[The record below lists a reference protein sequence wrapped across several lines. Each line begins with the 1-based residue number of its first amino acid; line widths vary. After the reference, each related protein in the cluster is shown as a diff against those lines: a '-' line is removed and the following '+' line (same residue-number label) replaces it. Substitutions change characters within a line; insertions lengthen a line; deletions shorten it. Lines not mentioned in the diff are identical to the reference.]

1 MTLAFSSA
9 AAPRSARRW
18 AVPAALAVALG
29 LGGPAAWYAAG
40 SASGPEPKVS
50 VRLDAGPIEKREL
63 AFFPRERAADDS
75 LRSFKPGKAWAVEPP
90 PAPLDMAP
98 TPVAQDKPE
107 APARAKLAAA
117 PRPPVRPAS
126 FAKVTPEHAAPRFA
140 DRPADR
146 RVASGGGLHLP
157 GFVPT
162 GADVMK
168 RIGGLGASMR
178 DSIGSVGSSLGK
190 LMRISSR

>member
-1 MTLAFSSA
+1 MSA
-9 AAPRSARRW
+9 
-18 AVPAALAVALG
+18 
-29 LGGPAAWYAAG
+29 
-40 SASGPEPKVS
+40 
-50 VRLDAGPIEKREL
+50 RLDAGPVEKREL

-75 LRSFKPGKAWAVEPP
+75 LRSFKPGKAWAIEP

-107 APARAKLAAA
+107 ALARAKLAAA
-117 PRPPVRPAS
+117 PLPPVRPAS
-126 FAKVTPEHAAPRFA
+126 FAKAAPEKTAPAPRFA

-146 RVASGGGLHLP
+146 RVASSGGLHLP

>member
-1 MTLAFSSA
+1 MCGIAGFVTDSFDKAGAGTDWLERLCGA
-9 AAPRSARRW
+9 AEQ
-18 AVPAALAVALG
+18 LG
-29 LGGPAAWYAAG
+29 ADIVGGPQV
-40 SASGPEPKVS
+40 PVFEN
-50 VRLDAGPIEKREL
+50 
-63 AFFPRERAADDS
+63 AADDS
-75 LRSFKPGKAWAVEPP
+75 LRSFKPGKAWAIEP
-90 PAPLDMAP
+90 PAPLDMTP

-107 APARAKLAAA
+107 ALARAKLAAA
-117 PRPPVRPAS
+117 PLPPVRPAS
-126 FAKVTPEHAAPRFA
+126 FAKAAPEKTAPAPRFA

-146 RVASGGGLHLP
+146 RVASSGGLHLP